1 MTEPKSGGEINVIKR
16 ELLSKWSFCT
26 TKLRVQS
33 SSENISEEIVKYSI
47 QIELRRSDFLFPN
60 DLFYL
65 LKVILS
71 FIYES
76 IDVEL
81 N

>member
-1 MTEPKSGGEINVIKR
+1 MTEPKSGGEINAKKR
-16 ELLSKWSFCT
+16 EMGIAFKMKLSLSEFEVLVNLNPK
-26 TKLRVQS
+26 KLS
-33 SSENISEEIVKYSI
+33 NIR
-47 QIELRRSDFLFPN
+47 IELSGNDFLLPN